1 MAEARESFQERTEE
15 ATPKR
20 REDARREGQV
30 ARSMELNSSA
40 VLLMSLVSLLV
51 SGSWMIQQ
59 LRSYLG
65 ASFRDA
71 TVLQLSAEGLREILA
86 QSALVLLLVS
96 APLMLSVLAAGLLA
110 NIGQVGFLVSTK
122 TLEPRLDKL
131 NPIKG
136 LRTLFSARS
145 LAELVKSLLK
155 IASVGLIV
163 WLVLKSELPR
173 FLLLIHDAPEQIMVQ
188 VAWALARLMGW
199 ALLLM
204 LVLTVFDVAFQRWDF
219 SRQLRMTVQEV
230 KEERKQTEG
239 DPSLKSRIRGLQLE
253 TAYNRMLA
261 DLPRADVVITN
272 PIRLAVALKYE
283 AERNR
288 APLVVAKGKRKMA
301 ERIRQVAREHG
312 VPVVENRPLAR
323 ALFRACE
330 VGVEIPGELYRA
342 VAEVLAFVLN
352 MKRRSA

>member
-51 SGSWMIQQ
+51 SGSWMIQP